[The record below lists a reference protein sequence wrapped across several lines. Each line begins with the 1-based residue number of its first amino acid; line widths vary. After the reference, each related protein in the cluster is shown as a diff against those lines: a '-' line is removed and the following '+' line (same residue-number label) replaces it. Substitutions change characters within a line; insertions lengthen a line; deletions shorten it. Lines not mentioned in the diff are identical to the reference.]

1 MKRIY
6 LILAGLFFMGGLYA
20 QEPVEWTF
28 FTKKLT
34 DGSYEVHL
42 SATIDKG
49 WFICSQYSS
58 KKGATP
64 TVIKVTG
71 SENVKLSG
79 KFEEVGTLQKRK
91 GAEDN
96 TRLQVFENR
105 VEFVSKASARDHQK
119 GSIQGTVSYTASDG
133 AQTLPEK
140 TVNFSVLLNP

>member
-1 MKRIY
+1 MKKIS
-6 LILAGLFFMGGLYA
+6 LILISLFFIGGLYA

-58 KKGATP
+58 KKGSSP
-64 TVIKVTG
+64 TEIKVTQG
-71 SENVKLSG
+71 ENVKLSG
-79 KFEEVGTLQKRK
+79 KFEEVGALQKRK

-96 TRLQVFENR
+96 VRLQVFENQ
-105 VEFVSKASARDHQK
+105 VEFVSKASVRDHQK
-119 GSIQGTVSYTASDG
+119 GSLQGTISFVASDG
-133 AQTLPEK
+133 AQTLPQK
-140 TVNFSVLLNP
+140 TVNFSVSLN

>member
-1 MKRIY
+1 MKRIS
-6 LILAGLFFMGGLYA
+6 LVLAAMFFMTGLYA

-28 FTKKLT
+28 FTKKLA

-58 KKGATP
+58 KKGSSP
-64 TVIKVTG
+64 TEIKVTQ

-79 KFEEVGTLQKRK
+79 KFEEIGALQKRK
-91 GAEDN
+91 SAEGN
-96 TRLQVFENR
+96 ARLQVFEKQ
-105 VEFVSKASARDHQK
+105 VEFVSKVSVGDHQK
-119 GSIQGTVSYTASDG
+119 GSLQGTVSFVASDG

-140 TVNFSVLLNP
+140 TVSFSVPLN